1 MLLELTPTQLLYVL
15 THDDAFKEKINEAVE
30 LITDSASASNTSK
43 TDSPGRGTFDV
54 EEEDGEEQLDNSP
67 LFFQPGK
74 PGYYS
79 PRIGKNSPERLNCM
93 RNVGRVVGL
102 CLLQNELC
110 PLAFNRHVTK
120 YLLGKK
126 ISWHDLAFFDPILY
140 ESLRHLIEDAKRA
153 DANEIFS
160 SLDLTYCIQLRA
172 EEGGSSVELIKGG
185 SQIEVAP
192 ENILDYV
199 RRYAEYRM
207 ITNSQRAL
215 QAMRRGL
222 LDVIPA
228 THLEGLTAE
237 DLRLLLNGAGD
248 INVQQLMTYTFF
260 SDETGGEGQDKLT
273 KFKKWF
279 WSVVENMTPKQ
290 KQDLLYFWTSS
301 PAMPASAEGFQPMPS
316 VTVKPANDHQ
326 LPTANTCISRLYVPL
341 YSSKTI
347 LRSKFLLAIKTKVFG
362 FV

>member
-1 MLLELTPTQLLYVL
+1 MSGLCSSQSNKSNSVPSSEPSCSRLTNETK
-15 THDDAFKEKINEAVE
+15 TCEGEDDEF
-30 LITDSASASNTSK
+30 
-43 TDSPGRGTFDV
+43 
-54 EEEDGEEQLDNSP
+54 LDNAP
-67 LFFQPGK
+67 LFYQPGK

-79 PRIGKNSPERLNCM
+79 PRPGRSGADRLDCF
-93 RNVGRVVGL
+93 RNVGRIAGL

-110 PLAFNRHVTK
+110 PLSFNRHVLK
-120 YLLGKK
+120 YILSRP
-126 ISWHDLAFFDPILY
+126 INWHDLAFYDPTLY
-140 ESLRHLIEDAKRA
+140 ESLRQLIEDAKRP
-153 DANEIFS
+153 DSTEFFS
-160 SLDLTYCIQLRA
+160 SLDLTFYIQLPV
-172 EEGGSSVELIKGG
+172 EEGGHGVELIKGG
-185 SQIEVAP
+185 SQVEVAP
-192 ENILDYV
+192 DNVIEYV
-199 RRYAEYRM
+199 RKYAEYRM
-207 ITNSQRAL
+207 YTNCCRCL
-215 QAMRRGL
+215 QALKRGL
-222 LDVIPA
+222 LDVIPSY
-228 THLEGLTAE
+228 HLESLTAE

-248 INVQQLMTYTFF
+248 INVQQLTSYTFF
-260 SDETGGEGQDKLT
+260 SDETGGEGQDKLA

-279 WSVVENMTPKQ
+279 WSVVESMTSKQ